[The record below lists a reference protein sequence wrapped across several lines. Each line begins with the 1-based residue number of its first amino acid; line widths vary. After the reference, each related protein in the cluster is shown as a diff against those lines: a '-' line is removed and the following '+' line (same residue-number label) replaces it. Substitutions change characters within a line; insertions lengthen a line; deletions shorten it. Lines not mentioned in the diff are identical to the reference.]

1 MTIAFVSGP
10 TGCIGAATVAYLL
23 DNGAD
28 KVVGFC
34 RNSDLSR
41 IDAKYQERLEIITGD
56 ITDRH
61 AVVAAVTQA
70 QPNVII
76 HLAAFQTPACEATPL
91 LGMDVNVG
99 GTANMFYAAGQL
111 GSTLQRFVF
120 ASSSAVYGP
129 RDMYDGPVVKTPMPY
144 QPANIYGF
152 WKVAGEGMAI
162 AFHKETSIPT
172 VSVRLSTT
180 YGPGRDQGLTSAPTT
195 ALKKAA
201 AGLPFEIPYRGR
213 EHYHFVADV
222 GAGFA
227 QAALEPLDGYAVIN
241 LRGISVNEGEFI
253 RLICE
258 VAPQVG
264 ISSDVNIRYAADA
277 PVMPFVCDLDDELT
291 LELFPNMPLTSLQ
304 DGIRQSL
311 QAFLD

>member
-28 KVVGFC
+28 QVVGFC
-34 RNSDLSR
+34 RNVDLSR
-41 IDAKYQERLEIITGD
+41 IDAKYHDRLEIISGD

-61 AVVAAVTQA
+61 SVVAAVTQA

-99 GTANMFYAAGQL
+99 GTANMFYAAKQL
-111 GSTLQRFVF
+111 GTTLQRFVF

-180 YGPGRDQGLTSAPTT
+180 YGPG
-195 ALKKAA
+195 
-201 AGLPFEIPYRGR
+201 
-213 EHYHFVADV
+213 
-222 GAGFA
+222 
-227 QAALEPLDGYAVIN
+227 
-241 LRGISVNEGEFI
+241 
-253 RLICE
+253 
-258 VAPQVG
+258 
-264 ISSDVNIRYAADA
+264 
-277 PVMPFVCDLDDELT
+277 
-291 LELFPNMPLTSLQ
+291 
-304 DGIRQSL
+304 
-311 QAFLD
+311 